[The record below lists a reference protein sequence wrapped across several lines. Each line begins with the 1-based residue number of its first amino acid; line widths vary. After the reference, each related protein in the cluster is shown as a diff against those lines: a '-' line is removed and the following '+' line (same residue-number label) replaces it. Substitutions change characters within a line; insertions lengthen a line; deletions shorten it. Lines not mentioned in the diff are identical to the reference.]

1 LQVALVAE
9 KNAHNFYARL
19 IEQTKD
25 VTLLYTE
32 LAVTEDG
39 HVDYL
44 EALVEVSAAEVDK
57 EVN

>member
-1 LQVALVAE
+1 LQVALAAE

-25 VTLLYTE
+25 VTLRRLYTE
-32 LAVTEDG
+32 LAVMEDG

-44 EALVEVSAAEVDK
+44 EALVEVSVAEVDK
-57 EVN
+57 